1 MDRQLE
7 ILSSS
12 QVQFITLFSLQV
24 RSSAAAAAAGGP
36 LTSSHRKLVKLRWA
50 KTIFLSQTGTFSL
63 FFIQFDSVGSNIPS
77 TAGDDGPC
85 G

>member
-36 LTSSHRKLVKLRWA
+36 LTSSHRKLVKLR
-50 KTIFLSQTGTFSL
+50 
-63 FFIQFDSVGSNIPS
+63 
-77 TAGDDGPC
+77 
-85 G
+85 